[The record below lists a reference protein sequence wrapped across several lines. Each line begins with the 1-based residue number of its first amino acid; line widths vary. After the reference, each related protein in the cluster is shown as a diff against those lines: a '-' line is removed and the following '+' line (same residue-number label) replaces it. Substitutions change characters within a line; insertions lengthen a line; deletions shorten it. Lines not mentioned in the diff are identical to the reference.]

1 MIKTKTKLLRIPL
14 TVKKEICSSP
24 RNISADGLGKISYPI
39 YQVVASGSTKFEYL
53 AVLISAQVICGH
65 KNYV

>member
-1 MIKTKTKLLRIPL
+1 M
-14 TVKKEICSSP
+14 KKEICSSP

-39 YQVVASGSTKFEYL
+39 YQVVASGSTKFEDL

-65 KNYV
+65 KKHV